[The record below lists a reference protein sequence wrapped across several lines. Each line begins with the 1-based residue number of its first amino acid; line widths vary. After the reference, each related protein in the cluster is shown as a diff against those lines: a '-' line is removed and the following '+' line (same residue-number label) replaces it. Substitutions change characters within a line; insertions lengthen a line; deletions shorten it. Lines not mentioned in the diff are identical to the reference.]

1 MNKNKDFEVFILI
14 IILIIFVAVVY
25 GLSKN
30 NDDDTFY
37 EVDRT
42 TSISNDNYDDANMLE
57 PDNSSSRPVK
67 GMYGNDSIIQHR
79 ADSIT
84 HRIDSINKH
93 ILYDY
98 HKAHNHNN
106 TINNEDYDIVM
117 KAYNFDE
124 LSYMMRKGYTIHQLA
139 NNIRTN
145 LSNRNNNN
153 HNSSSYSS
161 GYDKG
166 YEEGSNTAKREL
178 ENN

>member
-1 MNKNKDFEVFILI
+1 MKKVNKILPI
-14 IILIIFVAVVY
+14 LNIILLLSIFSYIIYLMGIVVY
-25 GLSKN
+25 
-30 NDDDTFY
+30 
-37 EVDRT
+37 
-42 TSISNDNYDDANMLE
+42 DANNINYNNHNTNMVK

-98 HKAHNHNN
+98 HKTHNHNN

-166 YEEGSNTAKREL
+166 YEEGYNTAKREL
-178 ENN
+178 EK